1 MLMSPVFWYVPA
13 VMLFVAVG
21 PMPYGYYTL
30 LRWIVCAACIFLVS
44 QEYDLRGVASV
55 GVFGFTGLA
64 VLFNPLIPIPLTREI
79 WAPINVGAAIVLIA
93 HHIVCARL
101 AATAESAAVAA
112 PAAGAVRQLAPPPW
126 ELASRASERG
136 PAGQVERDHDSN
148 ALAGGSRLHEYEIVR
163 VLGAGGFGITYL
175 AFDHKLNA
183 PVAIKEY
190 FYAGLAA
197 RARGGAVVPSST
209 SGTAGFEWGRARFL
223 DEGRLLARLD
233 HPNIVR
239 VHRYFEANNTAYIV
253 MDFIE
258 GESLAAVLEKHATLT
273 PEQWRPWMK
282 PLLAGLEHVHRHDYL
297 HRDIKPENIVIRG
310 NAAGETT
317 PVLIDFGA
325 ARRAAAEKTRHLT
338 AVHTPGYAPI
348 EQYSATSRQGPATDI
363 YALAAVT
370 YRVLAGVPPPDAAD
384 RMVEDEYRP
393 LLSRLRRPGDRFLA
407 AIDNAL
413 APRATDRPQ
422 SIAAWRAELTG
433 AAPPPPHL
441 TGRPR
446 AAEIRS
452 RLDSDSANTQHRNW
466 KAQRRGP

>member
-1 MLMSPVFWYVPA
+1 MLMSSAFWLVPA
-13 VMLFVAVG
+13 VMLLVAVG

-30 LRWIVCAACIFLVS
+30 LRWIVCIACIFVAS

-55 GVFGFTGLA
+55 GVLGFTGLA

-79 WAPINVGAAIVLIA
+79 WAPINVGVAIVLIA
-93 HHIVCARL
+93 HRIVCARL
-101 AATAESAAVAA
+101 AAIAESAAVAA
-112 PAAGAVRQLAPPPW
+112 PAAGVVRQLAPPPR

-136 PAGQVERDHDSN
+136 PAVQVERGHDSN

-175 AFDHKLNA
+175 AFDHKLNG

-190 FYAGLAA
+190 FYAGITV
-197 RARGGAVVPSST
+197 RARGGAVMPSST
-209 SGTAGFEWGRARFL
+209 SGAAGFEWGRARFL

-253 MDFIE
+253 MEYVE
-258 GESLAAVLEKHATLT
+258 GESLAAVLEKHAILT
-273 PEQWRPWMK
+273 PEQWRPWMT

-310 NAAGETT
+310 DAAGETT

-370 YRVLAGVPPPDAAD
+370 YRVLAGVPPPDAVD

-407 AIDNAL
+407 AIDSAL
-413 APRATDRPQ
+413 APRAADRPQ
-422 SIAAWRAELTG
+422 CITAWRAELTG
-433 AAPPPPHL
+433 AL
-441 TGRPR
+441 
-446 AAEIRS
+446 
-452 RLDSDSANTQHRNW
+452 LHR
-466 KAQRRGP
+466 RT